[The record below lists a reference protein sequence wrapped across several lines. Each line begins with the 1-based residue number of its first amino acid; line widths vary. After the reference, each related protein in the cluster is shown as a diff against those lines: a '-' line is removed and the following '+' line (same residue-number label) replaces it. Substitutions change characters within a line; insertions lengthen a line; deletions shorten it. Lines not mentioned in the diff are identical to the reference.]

1 MPRGKRAIDD
11 TLRGKRDDVDMADA
25 EVTRD
30 AAEEDQRRAVIDT
43 TTTETFTIPAPPDLD
58 PARRLLF
65 GWSLRRF
72 LDTRPPSTVV
82 TVPRTAT
89 VGEAMAALAR
99 HGILSAPVLDEKNAH
114 FHGFLSCLDILHAFV
129 DGLDPALTRGS
140 YVASR
145 TREQRMA
152 ELDLVAE
159 DFLDAGCT
167 KIRTSPDGRLVYK
180 GHGDDATLLDV
191 VSHGFFFRRGDY
203 GEVLGSPGP
212 LHCATIEPAAPL
224 TSTQRDD
231 RLEAAESRVRD
242 GGPSSSE
249 PHPTT
254 VPDFAAA
261 AAIEARAF
269 TRTVGVCHRVA
280 VFEHDADAD
289 AARVVAIVSQLD
301 VLRFLSRKVDA
312 LGPKLADAS
321 LEELGLVGGGPNA
334 EAAEFESEDGPNRP
348 AARIARAPPL
358 DEPRR
363 LKSHTRTTIARVGSV
378 VTAPWDATAL
388 ECFKL
393 MRDRNVSALGVVD
406 DAGELVANLSASDL
420 RRLDRESF
428 RLLAL
433 PVAEFISRRKGD
445 AIGRRDAPFA
455 DARKLDELDLNDV
468 EEGAA
473 ALADAASRAR
483 EEDGFSTAP
492 GARLENAESSRVFR
506 SPRSLGVDTLDRT
519 FVELVFARKST
530 SLRKALSLFVRHG
543 IHHVYVVDDDD
554 KPVAVLTPT
563 DILRLFAVEDDDAK
577 WHNAWYGDG
586 HRVVA

>member
-1 MPRGKRAIDD
+1 MPRGERAIGDI
-11 TLRGKRDDVDMADA
+11 LRGKRGDVDMSDA

-30 AAEEDQRRAVIDT
+30 ALEGDLDEDQRRALKTAT
-43 TTTETFTIPAPPDLD
+43 TAETTFTPPDLD

-82 TVPRTAT
+82 TVSRTAT

-140 YVASR
+140 YVASC
-145 TREQRMA
+145 TREQRMS

-159 DFLDAGCT
+159 DFLDARCT

-191 VSHGFFFRRGDY
+191 VSHGFFLRRGDH
-203 GEVLGSPGP
+203 GEVLGSAP

-242 GGPSSSE
+242 GGSSE

-312 LGPKLADAS
+312 LGSKLADAS
-321 LEELGLVGGGPNA
+321 LNELGLVGGGPNDSCVS
-334 EAAEFESEDGPNRP
+334 AAEFESEDGPNRP
-348 AARIARAPPL
+348 AARVARGT
-358 DEPRR
+358 
-363 LKSHTRTTIARVGSV
+363 TRTTIARVGSV
-378 VTAPWDATAL
+378 VTAPWNATAL

-455 DARKLDELDLNDV
+455 EARGLDELDMNDA

-473 ALADAASRAR
+473 VLADAAARAR
-483 EEDGFSTAP
+483 EDDIFAQAP

>member
-1 MPRGKRAIDD
+1 M
-11 TLRGKRDDVDMADA
+11 
-25 EVTRD
+25 
-30 AAEEDQRRAVIDT
+30 
-43 TTTETFTIPAPPDLD
+43 
-58 PARRLLF
+58 
-65 GWSLRRF
+65 
-72 LDTRPPSTVV
+72 
-82 TVPRTAT
+82 
-89 VGEAMAALAR
+89 
-99 HGILSAPVLDEKNAH
+99 
-114 FHGFLSCLDILHAFV
+114 
-129 DGLDPALTRGS
+129 
-140 YVASR
+140 
-145 TREQRMA
+145 
-152 ELDLVAE
+152 
-159 DFLDAGCT
+159 
-167 KIRTSPDGRLVYK
+167 
-180 GHGDDATLLDV
+180 
-191 VSHGFFFRRGDY
+191 
-203 GEVLGSPGP
+203 
-212 LHCATIEPAAPL
+212 
-224 TSTQRDD
+224 
-231 RLEAAESRVRD
+231 
-242 GGPSSSE
+242 
-249 PHPTT
+249 
-254 VPDFAAA
+254 
-261 AAIEARAF
+261 
-269 TRTVGVCHRVA
+269 GVCHRVA

-312 LGPKLADAS
+312 LGSKLADAS
-321 LEELGLVGGGPNA
+321 LNELGLVGGGPNDSCVS
-334 EAAEFESEDGPNRP
+334 AAEFESEDGPNRP
-348 AARIARAPPL
+348 AARVARGT
-358 DEPRR
+358 
-363 LKSHTRTTIARVGSV
+363 TRTTIARVGSV
-378 VTAPWDATAL
+378 VTAPWNATAL

-455 DARKLDELDLNDV
+455 EARRLDELDMNDA

-473 ALADAASRAR
+473 VLADAAARAR
-483 EEDGFSTAP
+483 EDDIFAQAP

>member
-1 MPRGKRAIDD
+1 MPRGKRAIGDI
-11 TLRGKRDDVDMADA
+11 LRGKRDDVDMADA
-25 EVTRD
+25 EASRD
-30 AAEEDQRRAVIDT
+30 APHANPRRAPQT
-43 TTTETFTIPAPPDLD
+43 TTTTKTFSVPAPPDLD

-82 TVPRTAT
+82 TVPRSAT

-99 HGILSAPVLDEKNAH
+99 HGILSAPVVDEKNKH
-114 FHGFLSCLDILHAFV
+114 FHGFVSCLDILHAFV
-129 DGLDPALTRGS
+129 DALDPALTRRS

-152 ELDLVAE
+152 ELDVIAD
-159 DFLDAGCT
+159 DFLDARSA
-167 KIRTSPDGRLVYK
+167 KIKTSPDGRLVYR
-180 GHGDDATLLDV
+180 GHGDDATMLDV
-191 VSHGFFFRRGDY
+191 VSHGFFFRRGDF
-203 GEVLGSPGP
+203 GEALGSAP

-224 TSTQRDD
+224 TSTQRDA
-231 RLEAAESRVRD
+231 RREAAQNRARD
-242 GGPSSSE
+242 GGGGSSE
-249 PHPTT
+249 TAQA
-254 VPDFAAA
+254 PDFAAA
-261 AAIEARAF
+261 AAIEAQAF

-280 VFEHDADAD
+280 VFEHDEAADAM
-289 AARVVAIVSQLD
+289 RIVAIVSQLD

-321 LEELGLVGGGPNA
+321 LEDLGLMGGGPIA
-334 EAAEFESEDGPNRP
+334 EAVEFESEDGPNGATVRT
-348 AARIARAPPL
+348 RITREPL
-358 DEPRR
+358 DD
-363 LKSHTRTTIARVGSV
+363 LQKTTRTTIARVGAV

-393 MRDRNVSALGVVD
+393 MRERNVSAVGIVD
-406 DAGELVANLSASDL
+406 HAGELVANLSASDL

-455 DARKLDELDLNDV
+455 EARRLDELDMNDV

-473 ALADAASRAR
+473 ALADAAERAR
-483 EEDGFSTAP
+483 DEKKNAEKNGFSSR
-492 GARLENAESSRVFR
+492 RLETIESSRVFR
-506 SPRSLGVDTLDRT
+506 SPRSPVFSDRT
-519 FVELVFARKST
+519 FVELVFARST
-530 SLRKALSLFVRHG
+530 TTLRKALSLFARHG

-554 KPVAVLTPT
+554 APVAVLTPT
-563 DILRLFAVEDDDAK
+563 DLLRLFAVDDEDSK
-577 WHNAWYGDG
+577 WHNAWHGEG
-586 HRVVA
+586 AIAT

>member
-30 AAEEDQRRAVIDT
+30 AAEEDQRRAVNDT

-72 LDTRPPSTVV
+72 LDTRRPSTVV
-82 TVPRTAT
+82 TVPRSAT

-99 HGILSAPVLDEKNAH
+99 HSILSAPVLDETSAH
-114 FHGFLSCLDILHAFV
+114 FHGFVSCLDILHAFV
-129 DGLDPALTRGS
+129 DGLDPALTRRS
-140 YVASR
+140 YVAR
-145 TREQRMA
+145 TTREQRMT

-159 DFLDAGCT
+159 DFLEARSA
-167 KIRTSPDGRLVYK
+167 KIPASPDGRLVYK

-191 VSHGFFFRRGDY
+191 VSHGFFFRRGDR
-203 GEVLGSPGP
+203 GEVLGSAP
-212 LHCATIEPAAPL
+212 LHCATIEPAPPL
-224 TSTQRDD
+224 TSTQRDA
-231 RLEAAESRVRD
+231 RREAAASRVLRD
-242 GGPSSSE
+242 GGSSGKTQ
-249 PHPTT
+249 P
-254 VPDFAAA
+254 PDFAAA

-280 VFEHDADAD
+280 VFERDETADAM
-289 AARVVAIVSQLD
+289 RVVAIVSQLD
-301 VLRFLSRKVDA
+301 VVKFLSMKVDA
-312 LGPKLADAS
+312 LGEKLADAS
-321 LEELGLVGGGPNA
+321 LEELGLVDGAVALP
-334 EAAEFESEDGPNRP
+334 AATDRGDEREDGLDAA
-348 AARIARAPPL
+348 AARASKTA
-358 DEPRR
+358 
-363 LKSHTRTTIARVGSV
+363 TRTTIARAGSV

-393 MRDRNVSALGVVD
+393 MRDRNVSAVGVVD
-406 DAGELVANLSASDL
+406 HAGELVANLSASDL

-428 RLLAL
+428 RLMAL

-483 EEDGFSTAP
+483 EEDGFSTERRFETTD
-492 GARLENAESSRVFR
+492 RLIR
-506 SPRSLGVDTLDRT
+506 SPRSLGSTTDRT

-530 SLRKALSLFVRHG
+530 SLRKALALFARHG

-554 KPVAVLTPT
+554 APAAVLTPT
-563 DILRLFAVEDDDAK
+563 DILRLFAVDDDDSK
-577 WHNAWYGDG
+577 WHEAWKGDRPG
-586 HRVVA
+586 SAVA

>member
-1 MPRGKRAIDD
+1 MPRGKRAIGDI
-11 TLRGKRDDVDMADA
+11 LRGKRGDVDMSDA

-30 AAEEDQRRAVIDT
+30 ALEGDLDEDQRRALKTAT
-43 TTTETFTIPAPPDLD
+43 TAETTFTPPDLD

-82 TVPRTAT
+82 TVSRTAT

-140 YVASR
+140 YVASC
-145 TREQRMA
+145 TREQRMT

-159 DFLDAGCT
+159 DFLDARCT

-191 VSHGFFFRRGDY
+191 VSHGFFFRRGDH
-203 GEVLGSPGP
+203 GEVLGSAP

-242 GGPSSSE
+242 GGSSE

-254 VPDFAAA
+254 FPDFAAA

-280 VFEHDADAD
+280 VFEHDAAAD

-301 VLRFLSRKVDA
+301 ILRFLSRKVDA
-312 LGPKLADAS
+312 LGSKLADAS
-321 LEELGLVGGGPNA
+321 LNELGLVGGGPNDSCVS
-334 EAAEFESEDGPNRP
+334 AAEFESEDGPNRP
-348 AARIARAPPL
+348 AARVARGT
-358 DEPRR
+358 
-363 LKSHTRTTIARVGSV
+363 TRTTIARVGSV
-378 VTAPWDATAL
+378 VTAPWNATAL

-455 DARKLDELDLNDV
+455 EARRLDELDMNDA

-473 ALADAASRAR
+473 VLADAAARAR
-483 EEDGFSTAP
+483 EDDIFAQAP